1 MMLGPRPPGVN
12 LPGADRSS
20 PIAFEVC
27 ALAGRPTVHL
37 PVRLI
42 DELRFI
48 FSSLSYPRA
57 PIRSCGR
64 AIRRHLDHP
73 SSARRM
79 PSRRD
84 FLKTSAAVGGS
95 VLVGAAAPGLLAAA
109 APERARAPMRIL
121 ILGGTGFIG
130 PHLVKHAVARGHKVS
145 IFTRGRRDDSMLPDE
160 VERLVGDRNGQLG
173 ALEGKKWDA
182 VFDDSATNPDW
193 VRQSAALLKGNVS
206 QYLFTSSTGV
216 YYPYLKKGLDE
227 STPPLLEGDM
237 KDGSAAF
244 GINKAQCEKIVLDT
258 FGEGGIVVRPSYIVG
273 PGDTT
278 DRFPY
283 WPVRLAR
290 GGEVLVPGKRDD
302 PAQFIDVR
310 DLVEFMV
317 KVVEDKRSGPFNVA
331 GPRDA
336 ITIRAFVEAAAR
348 ALDAE
353 GHVHAGRRLRLPHR
367 AQDRRHGA
375 VGDADGERLRPHGD
389 QQRAREGRGARLPS
403 DGHDGA
409 RHACLVA
416 DRAGGAPQRAALR
429 AHG

>member
-1 MMLGPRPPGVN
+1 
-12 LPGADRSS
+12 
-20 PIAFEVC
+20 
-27 ALAGRPTVHL
+27 
-37 PVRLI
+37 
-42 DELRFI
+42 
-48 FSSLSYPRA
+48 
-57 PIRSCGR
+57 
-64 AIRRHLDHP
+64 
-73 SSARRM
+73 M

-95 VLVGAAAPGLLAAA
+95 VIVGAAAPRLLAAA
-109 APERARAPMRIL
+109 PARVRAPMRIL

-145 IFTRGRRDDSMLPDE
+145 IFTRGRRDASMLPAE

-193 VRQSAALLKGNVS
+193 VRQSTALLEGNVG

-216 YYPYLKKGLDE
+216 YYPYLEKGLDE
-227 STPPLLEGDM
+227 STPPLLEGDP
-237 KDGSAAF
+237 KDGSAAY
-244 GINKAQCEKIVLDT
+244 GTAKARSEKIVLDT
-258 FGEGGIVVRPSYIVG
+258 FREGGIVVRPSYIVG

-302 PAQFIDVR
+302 SAQFIDVR

-317 KVVEDKRSGPFNVA
+317 QVVEDKRTGPFNVA
-331 GPRDA
+331 GPRDP

-348 ALDAE
+348 ALEANVTFTQVDDYDFLAE
-353 GHVHAGRRLRLPHR
+353 HKIDGLVPWVLPTGNDFGHTSISNARAKAAGLGFRPIATTVRDTLAWRPTVPEARRNAPRFALTPEQEATVL
-367 AQDRRHGA
+367 AA
-375 VGDADGERLRPHGD
+375 WK
-389 QQRAREGRGARLPS
+389 ARKG
-403 DGHDGA
+403 
-409 RHACLVA
+409 
-416 DRAGGAPQRAALR
+416 
-429 AHG
+429 